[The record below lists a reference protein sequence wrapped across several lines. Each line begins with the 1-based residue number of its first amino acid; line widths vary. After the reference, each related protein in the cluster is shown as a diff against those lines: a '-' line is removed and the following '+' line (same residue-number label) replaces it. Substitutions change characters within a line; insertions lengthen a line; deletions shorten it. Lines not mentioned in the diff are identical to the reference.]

1 MNTLTY
7 ENIINNKNLLFNLQF
22 DWTFKNVFLNKVSLD
37 YLCYFL
43 NYLLG
48 YDYNDLKENLSIVNG
63 EIPTKVVGHNNGH
76 SDIILKYKKIYIIL
90 EMNNSNKQKH
100 IDKNYWYLF
109 LEHTSRLSNK
119 NNYTQDIK
127 TILINIDN
135 YDVISKNNFIYD
147 SKLLFNKYKISVYNG
162 IRILHINLDYLKKKH
177 YTNSKL
183 NEFEKSML
191 MFVEQDRRKIESKTK
206 RKEVKNIMNFMET
219 LKFKPGDAVT
229 YDREAFLKS
238 CEEDVKQRLEEAN
251 EKFNKANE
259 KLEIAEIEA
268 SQKLVNAEIE
278 ANTRLVNAEIEANNK
293 LKFAENEA
301 AKKLKTALIE
311 SKKVEAKQKEFEQNK
326 QELEKEKISLAKAL
340 RNEGYSTD
348 KIIKI
353 TTLSKNIIMML

>member
-7 ENIINNKNLLFNLQF
+7 DNIINNKNLLFNLQF

-63 EIPTKVVGHNNGH
+63 EIPTNVVGHNNGH

-191 MFVEQDRRKIESKTK
+191 MFVEQDRRKIENKTK
-206 RKEVKNIMNFMET
+206 RKDIKDIMNFMET

-251 EKFNKANE
+251 EK
-259 KLEIAEIEA
+259 LEIATIEANTKIEEA
-268 SQKLVNAEIE
+268 SQKLENAKIE
-278 ANTRLVNAEIEANNK
+278 ANTRLENAEIEANNK

-340 RNEGYSTD
+340 KNEGYSTD
-348 KIIKI
+348 KILKI
-353 TTLSKNIIMML
+353 TKLSKNMIMML

>member
-1 MNTLTY
+1 
-7 ENIINNKNLLFNLQF
+7 
-22 DWTFKNVFLNKVSLD
+22 
-37 YLCYFL
+37 
-43 NYLLG
+43 
-48 YDYNDLKENLSIVNG
+48 
-63 EIPTKVVGHNNGH
+63 
-76 SDIILKYKKIYIIL
+76 
-90 EMNNSNKQKH
+90 MNNSNKQKC

-206 RKEVKNIMNFMET
+206 RKEIKNIMNFMET

-259 KLEIAEIEA
+259 KFNKANEKLEIAEIE
-268 SQKLVNAEIE
+268 
-278 ANTRLVNAEIEANNK
+278 T
-293 LKFAENEA
+293 
-301 AKKLKTALIE
+301 
-311 SKKVEAKQKEFEQNK
+311 KKVEAKQKEFEQNK

-340 RNEGYSTD
+340 KNEGYSTD
-348 KIIKI
+348 KILKI
-353 TTLSKNIIMML
+353 TKLSKNMIMML

>member
-1 MNTLTY
+1 
-7 ENIINNKNLLFNLQF
+7 
-22 DWTFKNVFLNKVSLD
+22 
-37 YLCYFL
+37 
-43 NYLLG
+43 
-48 YDYNDLKENLSIVNG
+48 
-63 EIPTKVVGHNNGH
+63 
-76 SDIILKYKKIYIIL
+76 
-90 EMNNSNKQKH
+90 MNNSNKQKH

-162 IRILHINLDYLKKKH
+162 IRILHINLDYPKKKH

-191 MFVEQDRRKIESKTK
+191 MFVEQDRRKIENKTK
-206 RKEVKNIMNFMET
+206 RKEVKDIMNFMET

-259 KLEIAEIEA
+259 KLEIAT
-268 SQKLVNAEIE
+268 IE
-278 ANTRLVNAEIEANNK
+278 ANTKIKEANKKLEFAEIET
-293 LKFAENEA
+293 
-301 AKKLKTALIE
+301 KKI
-311 SKKVEAKQKEFEQNK
+311 EAKQKEFEQSK
-326 QELEKEKISLAKAL
+326 QDLEKKKISLAKKL
-340 RNEGYSTD
+340 KE
-348 KIIKI
+348 
-353 TTLSKNIIMML
+353 KNFSISEIVDFTGIDEAKVVML

>member
-1 MNTLTY
+1 
-7 ENIINNKNLLFNLQF
+7 
-22 DWTFKNVFLNKVSLD
+22 
-37 YLCYFL
+37 
-43 NYLLG
+43 
-48 YDYNDLKENLSIVNG
+48 
-63 EIPTKVVGHNNGH
+63 
-76 SDIILKYKKIYIIL
+76 
-90 EMNNSNKQKH
+90 MNNSNKQKC

-191 MFVEQDRRKIESKTK
+191 MFVEQDKRKIENKTK
-206 RKEVKNIMNFMET
+206 RKDIKDIMNFMET

-251 EKFNKANE
+251 EK
-259 KLEIAEIEA
+259 LEIATIEANTKIEEA
-268 SQKLVNAEIE
+268 SQKLENAKIE
-278 ANTRLVNAEIEANNK
+278 ANTRLENAEIEANNK

-340 RNEGYSTD
+340 KNEGYSTD
-348 KIIKI
+348 KILKI
-353 TTLSKNIIMML
+353 TKLSKNMIMML